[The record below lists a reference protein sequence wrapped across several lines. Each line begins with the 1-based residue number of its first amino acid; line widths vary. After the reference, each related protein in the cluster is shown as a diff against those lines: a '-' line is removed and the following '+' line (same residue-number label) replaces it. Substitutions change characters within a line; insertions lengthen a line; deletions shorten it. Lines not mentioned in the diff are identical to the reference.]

1 MSLFFKQL
9 SHIILPLLIH
19 FSSQESAQC
28 EFTLHRAMGLMQ
40 HHDAVTGT
48 EKQNVA
54 EDYSY
59 RLDQVNMKNM
69 AIQLII
75 AC

>member
-1 MSLFFKQL
+1 
-9 SHIILPLLIH
+9 
-19 FSSQESAQC
+19 
-28 EFTLHRAMGLMQ
+28 MGLMQ

-59 RLDQVNMKNM
+59 RLDKVSTRHIRK
-69 AIQLII
+69 
-75 AC
+75 

>member
-1 MSLFFKQL
+1 
-9 SHIILPLLIH
+9 
-19 FSSQESAQC
+19 
-28 EFTLHRAMGLMQ
+28 MGLMQ

-59 RLDQVNMKNM
+59 RLDQVNMRNM
-69 AIQLII
+69 ATQLII